1 MQNIF
6 GAQKRSLSFPGKIY
20 LGLIGLLACSDA
32 GSARYNN
39 SNSEDNKLFL
49 DDLSQ
54 NNYGDYC
61 VSYMLDA
68 QVVKKPVDIIFV
80 IDNSGS
86 MSDKI
91 EGVVSN
97 ININFSQII
106 DKSGLDYRVIMLTH
120 HGQGSLDVCV
130 EAPLST
136 IPAGG
141 CKTIGYNPPG
151 INPGKFY
158 HYSTDVGSSDSLCLI
173 LRSLIGDKKDDFNLA
188 PNGFIDWLRPEAEK
202 IFVEVTDDNP
212 ACSWKNFY
220 IESFNN
226 TSDLGKVKSDALKF
240 DQMLLAL
247 APKQF
252 GTAQDR
258 KYKFYSIIGTQA
270 KNLLI
275 DPDTGYSIHPNSSAF
290 DSFNVQDPVVE
301 ETCFTGMGPGLAYQY
316 LSVLTNSLRFPI
328 CYPKGF
334 NSIFKDIASGIVSNG
349 VDLCHLQVPKSDT
362 ATVDPTSTVI
372 DYYSSG
378 QFKTQF
384 TALLP
389 DETCT
394 STKNK
399 FQLDEQLGTISLC
412 QDSCKQVM
420 ADPSAK
426 LIISA
431 ACMEKLR

>member
-1 MQNIF
+1 MKKTF
-6 GAQKRSLSFPGKIY
+6 
-20 LGLIGLLACSDA
+20 LGLVGLLACSDA
-32 GSARYNN
+32 DSAIKY
-39 SNSEDNKLFL
+39 NSEDGNKLFL
-49 DDLSQ
+49 DDVSQ
-54 NNYGDYC
+54 NSGDYC
-61 VSYMLDA
+61 VSYTLDA

-91 EGVVSN
+91 VGVVNN

-106 DKSGLDYRVIMLTH
+106 DKGGLDYRVIMLTH
-120 HGQGSLDVCV
+120 HGQGDLDVCV

-151 INPGKFY
+151 ISPGKFY
-158 HYSTDVGSSDSLCLI
+158 HYSTDVESSDSLCLI
-173 LRSLIGDKKDDFNLA
+173 LRSLIGDKKDDFNVA

-202 IFVEVTDDNP
+202 IFIEVTDDNP
-212 ACSWKNFY
+212 ECSWKNFN
-220 IESFNN
+220 IERSNN
-226 TSDLGKVKSDALKF
+226 TPDLGKVKSDTLKF
-240 DQMLLAL
+240 DQTLLAL
-247 APKQF
+247 APQQF

-275 DPDTGYSIHPNSSAF
+275 DPDTGYSIYPNSSAF
-290 DSFNVQDPVVE
+290 DPFNVQDPIVE
-301 ETCFTGMGPGLAYQY
+301 DICITGMGSGLPYQY

-334 NSIFKDIASGIVSNG
+334 NSIFKDMTSGIVSNG

-362 ATVDPTSTVI
+362 ATVDPISTVI
-372 DYYSSG
+372 DYYSSDK
-378 QFKTQF
+378 FKKQF

-389 DETCT
+389 DETCA

-412 QDSCKQVM
+412 QDSCKQVII
-420 ADPSAK
+420 DSSAK
-426 LIISA
+426 LIVSA
-431 ACMEKLR
+431 ACMENLR

>member
-1 MQNIF
+1 MN
-6 GAQKRSLSFPGKIY
+6 KIS

-32 GSARYNN
+32 DLEGNYNN
-39 SNSEDNKLFL
+39 IPNEDNNKLFL
-49 DDLSQ
+49 DDVSQ
-54 NNYGDYC
+54 NSGDYC
-61 VSYMLDA
+61 ASYTLSA
-68 QVVKKPVDIIFV
+68 QAVKKPTDIIFV
-80 IDNSGS
+80 IDNSAS
-86 MSDKI
+86 MGDEI
-91 EGVVSN
+91 AGVVSN

-106 DKSGLDYRVIMLTH
+106 DKSGLDYRVIMLTY
-120 HGQGSLDVCV
+120 HGQGGLDVCV

-141 CKTIGYNPPG
+141 CKTIGSNPPG

-158 HYSTDVGSSDSLCLI
+158 HYSTDVGSLNSLCLI
-173 LRSLIGDKKDDFNLA
+173 LSSLVGDKKDDFNLA

-212 ACSWKNFY
+212 ACSWKDFH
-220 IESFNN
+220 IENSEH
-226 TSDLGKVKSDALKF
+226 TSDLGKVKSDTLKF
-240 DQMLLAL
+240 DQTLLAL
-247 APKQF
+247 APEQF
-252 GTAQDR
+252 GTAQER

-270 KNLLI
+270 KNLLL
-275 DPDTGYSIHPNSSAF
+275 DPDTGYSIYPNSSAY

-301 ETCFTGMGPGLAYQY
+301 EICFTGMGSGLPYQY

-334 NSIFKDIASGIVSNG
+334 SSIFQDLASGIVSNG
-349 VDLCHLQVPKSDT
+349 VDLCHLQIPKSDT
-362 ATVDPTSTVI
+362 AMIDPITTVI

-378 QFKTQF
+378 QFKKQF

-389 DETCT
+389 DEICA

-412 QDSCKQVM
+412 QDSCKQVKV
-420 ADPSAK
+420 DSSAK
-426 LIISA
+426 LIVGA
-431 ACMEKLR
+431 TCMEKLR

>member
-1 MQNIF
+1 M
-6 GAQKRSLSFPGKIY
+6 KKIY
-20 LGLIGLLACSDA
+20 LGLAGLLACSDA
-32 GSARYNN
+32 GSAGNYNN
-39 SNSEDNKLFL
+39 IPSEDDHKLFV
-49 DDLSQ
+49 DDVS
-54 NNYGDYC
+54 NNSGDYC
-61 VSYMLDA
+61 ASYMLSA

-91 EGVVSN
+91 EKVVSN

-106 DKSGLDYRVIMLTH
+106 DKGGLDYRVIMLTH
-120 HGQGSLDVCV
+120 HGQGGLDVCV
-130 EAPLST
+130 EAPLSA

-141 CKTIGYNPPG
+141 CKTIEYNPPG

-158 HYSTDVGSSDSLCLI
+158 HYSTDVGSLDSLCLI
-173 LRSLIGDKKDDFNLA
+173 LRSLVGDKKDDFNVA

-202 IFVEVTDDNP
+202 IFIEVTDDDP

-220 IESFNN
+220 IESSDN
-226 TSDLGKVKSDALKF
+226 TPDLGKAKSDALTF
-240 DQMLLAL
+240 DQTLLGL
-247 APKQF
+247 APEQF

-275 DPDTGYSIHPNSSAF
+275 DPDTGFSIYPNSSAY
-290 DSFNVQDPVVE
+290 DPFNVQDAVVE
-301 ETCFTGMGPGLAYQY
+301 EICFTGMGPGLPYQY

-328 CYPKGF
+328 CFPKGF
-334 NSIFKDIASGIVSNG
+334 NSIFKDLASGIVSNG
-349 VDLCHLQVPKSDT
+349 VDLCHVQVPKSDT
-362 ATVDPTSTVI
+362 AAVDPASTVI

-378 QFKTQF
+378 QFKKQF
-384 TALLP
+384 TTLLP
-389 DETCT
+389 DETCA

-420 ADPSAK
+420 NDSSAK
-426 LIISA
+426 LIIGA